1 MVDFLVIGNVAAA
14 HYDEVFLLMM
24 KERVFLGY
32 SISSGDRKFR
42 VPDDYEFSG
51 HKYSMEEGERFIWV
65 KGVRWFTS
73 MRDDY
78 PPKLVLSRKYVEG
91 EYKKFDNFDAIN
103 IDKTKDIPVDYTG
116 LMGVPITFID
126 KWNPD
131 QFELIGLFCDKRNGK
146 YLINGDSRY
155 IDEGHKSYVGPVIDG
170 KAFFSRILIK
180 KKIS

>member
-1 MVDFLVIGNVAAA
+1 MVDFLVIGNVVAA
-14 HYDEVFLLMM
+14 HYDEVFPLMM
-24 KERVFLGY
+24 KERIFLGY

-42 VPDDYEFSG
+42 VPDDYEFSA

-103 IDKTKDIPVDYTG
+103 IDKTKDIPVDYDG

-126 KWNPD
+126 KWNYE

-180 KKIS
+180 KK